1 MRKNLTPSNLFFGWK
16 NNNFRSWVVPCVRFK
31 NLTSRTWGINSI
43 SCHGRLPP
51 LIPAAKITSSHAD
64 SVHFLLF
71 GKSVSNGNMTNNEL
85 HEVGQKGP
93 TSRNSTGEVQ
103 TSALH
108 AVIFSNPNGA
118 LCSMHLFRRYEKNNF
133 FATSNQVLIAA
144 KQLPE
149 SRNSSMFHLH
159 SPPLYYQLLQWW
171 CPHWQRHPWIVCACV
186 PPETLTCKNVTCAE
200 EHPPWASEPIVS
212 NVLVSRGLEPRH
224 FAGSP
229 SSFHIAPGCGISRK
243 FLSGK

>member
-1 MRKNLTPSNLFFGWK
+1 MCSLQKSHEQNLRYQL
-16 NNNFRSWVVPCVRFK
+16 
-31 NLTSRTWGINSI
+31 
-43 SCHGRLPP
+43 
-51 LIPAAKITSSHAD
+51 
-64 SVHFLLF
+64 HFLPWQA
-71 GKSVSNGNMTNNEL
+71 SSTDPCSENNIKPCWFSTFFAVWEKCVERK
-85 HEVGQKGP
+85 HDKQWAAW
-93 TSRNSTGEVQ
+93 SRSKRSHLKKLNRR
-103 TSALH
+103 SANLGSSRSDFLKPKWRPVLH
-108 AVIFSNPNGA
+108 APLRTV
-118 LCSMHLFRRYEKNNF
+118 RKNNF
-133 FATSNQVLIAA
+133 FATSNQVLVAA

-149 SRNSSMFHLH
+149 SRNSSMFHLQ

-212 NVLVSRGLEPRH
+212 NVLVSRGLEPQH

-229 SSFHIAPGCGISRK
+229 SSFHIAPRCGISRK